1 MEVCERVIGG
11 ARLTC
16 PNHPW
21 MVFPS
26 NDPNDYDGCCGA
38 GETGSWTERA
48 VPERILGLRVSV
60 ACYVHDCWWAQCE
73 RNLSEFRQS
82 NGVFKDN
89 MLELNRVFGGGW
101 LERVSRVPII
111 YGWWLLV
118 SGKRGLQHFLA

>member
-1 MEVCERVIGG
+1 MEVCERVVGG
-11 ARLTC
+11 ARLIC

-21 MVFPS
+21 MIFPS

-48 VPERILGLRVSV
+48 VPECILGLRVSI

-82 NGVFKDN
+82 NGVFKNN
-89 MLELNRVFGGGW
+89 MMELNRVFGGGW
-101 LERVSRVPII
+101 LARLARVPVI

-118 SGKRGLQHFLA
+118 SGKRGLQHFLT

>member
-1 MEVCERVIGG
+1 MEICERVVGG
-11 ARLTC
+11 ARLIC

-21 MVFPS
+21 MIFPS

-48 VPERILGLRVSV
+48 VPECILGLRVSI

-89 MLELNRVFGGGW
+89 MMELNRVFGGGW
-101 LERVSRVPII
+101 LARLARVPVI

-118 SGKRGLQHFLA
+118 SGKRGLQHFLT

>member
-1 MEVCERVIGG
+1 MEICERVVGG
-11 ARLTC
+11 ARLIC

-21 MVFPS
+21 MIFPS

-48 VPERILGLRVSV
+48 VPECILGLRVSI

-82 NGVFKDN
+82 NGIFKDN
-89 MLELNRVFGGGW
+89 MMELNRVFGGGW
-101 LERVSRVPII
+101 LARLARVPVI

-118 SGKRGLQHFLA
+118 SGKRGLQHFLT